1 MRENPALKNLICLI
15 LFLEL
20 LFENLFKI
28 MFQNYKLEMNLII
41 SLEKSEYNKDFSL
54 HTLHK
59 WLCKVPNYE
68 NFLSDALLFS
78 FSFQEVEIETDA
90 VKQAKQ
96 LEVEGVAQAEAGH
109 TDRALELFSE
119 AIHIAPE
126 HSSSF
131 NNRAQALRLQGDTQ
145 GIPQSLYIS

>member
-1 MRENPALKNLICLI
+1 MSVQLPYPEDRYSHDVAH
-15 LFLEL
+15 F
-20 LFENLFKI
+20 
-28 MFQNYKLEMNLII
+28 I
-41 SLEKSEYNKDFSL
+41 SEI
-54 HTLHK
+54 
-59 WLCKVPNYE
+59 
-68 NFLSDALLFS
+68 
-78 FSFQEVEIETDA
+78 EIETDA

-145 GIPQSLYIS
+145 GIYEPQCEKTGLRVSDQV